1 MKVGLLSLLMF
12 VCCVSLSGINDYSWV
27 YELKPSDFN
36 KTKVLAEKGDLD
48 AQHKLGVM
56 YVRGVGVK
64 KDEKIGYAWY
74 RRAASKGHADSQY
87 IVGDLAELEGDYE
100 LALKWFSEAANQG
113 HLRAQ
118 VHLGS
123 SYTGRGGT
131 CPIDY
136 RLAIKWYTKAALQG
150 HELACWDLA
159 QIFDGT
165 LSLRGK
171 WIHPLSADNPLKEYI
186 DYKKAFLYYKKAA
199 FLGSKSCQ
207 RKVGGMYESGVGI
220 TADFVKSYA
229 WLSVAKSNGNEA
241 AWGSLV
247 ELTKKMSKEQIALG
261 QVMSGELFKEIE
273 NWDEDSPVHTRF
285 D

>member
-1 MKVGLLSLLMF
+1 MF
-12 VCCVSLSGINDYSWV
+12 VFCVSLSGTNDDSWV

-64 KDEKIGYAWY
+64 KDAKTGYDWY
-74 RRAASKGHADSQY
+74 RMAASKGHIDSQY
-87 IVGDLAELEGDYE
+87 TVGDLAELEGDYE

-131 CPIDY
+131 FPIDY
-136 RLAIKWYTKAALQG
+136 KLAIKWYTKAAVQG
-150 HELACWDLA
+150 DRLACWELA

-165 LSLRGK
+165 LSLGGK
-171 WIHPLSADNPLKEYI
+171 WIHPLSDENPLKRYI
-186 DYKKAFLYYKKAA
+186 DYKKAFLNYKKAA
-199 FLGSKSCQ
+199 FLGNKFCQ
-207 RKVGGMYESGVGI
+207 RKVGSMYESGIGI
-220 TADFVKSYA
+220 TADFVKAYA
-229 WLSVAKSNGNEA
+229 WISVAKANGNEA
-241 AWGSLV
+241 AWSSLAD
-247 ELTKKMSKEQIALG
+247 LTQKMSKDQIAVG
-261 QVMSGELFKEIE
+261 QVLAGELFEEIK
-273 NWDEDSPVHTRF
+273 NNQSDNPVNQRF